1 MAYSMGEAKLEPRF
15 LPARCCSAACQFFFR
30 DLSILAVPN
39 RHADA
44 YDLAS
49 FRMK

>member
-1 MAYSMGEAKLEPRF
+1 MIF
-15 LPARCCSAACQFFFR
+15 LAGSFLAVWQFFFNS
-30 DLSILAVPN
+30 LSILAVPN

-49 FRMK
+49 FRMR